1 VRRRLLAITLATT
14 TLVVVA
20 FLLPLAGLVQ
30 SVARDR
36 AVSGAERDAAA
47 LAPVL
52 AAPGASGRP
61 ADIEAAIARTATG
74 ADGRLTVWLPDG
86 TQVGDPTDTGPD
98 ADAVTL
104 ARRDQL
110 AFSQSSGGGLDLYSP
125 VVTGTEG
132 TSVVRARLPHE
143 LLERGVTRSWF
154 VLAGVGMALVVVAG
168 VIADRLGR
176 SLTREATALAGT
188 ARTLAGGDPQAR
200 VAPGDTPE
208 LADAARALNLLA
220 DRIDELRTAERARV
234 ADLSHRLRTPL
245 TALRLDAE
253 AAANTELTA
262 DVDRLEA
269 AVTDL
274 IRTAQRP
281 LHEGAV
287 PQRCDLAAVVRDR
300 VDFWGALAD
309 DDGRDW
315 RLAIDVP
322 PGTAALVGLG
332 ADEAAAAIDA
342 LLGNVFG
349 HTPDGTAYAV
359 TLQVLP
365 GRSEPTG
372 RARRSAGPDRA
383 ASDQGTADEGAR
395 LDPALD
401 QASVMVDDAGPGI
414 DDPEAVLARGHS
426 EGSSTGL
433 GLDIARRAA
442 EAAGGEIAV
451 DRSPLGGARIT
462 LAFPLTHRG

>member
-47 LAPVL
+47 LAPAL
-52 AAPGASGRP
+52 GAPGAATRP
-61 ADIEAAIARTATG
+61 DEIEASIARTATG
-74 ADGRLTVWLPDG
+74 ADGRLTVWLPGG
-86 TQVGDPTDTGPD
+86 TQVGDATNTNP
-98 ADAVTL
+98 DAVTL
-104 ARRDQL
+104 ARSRRF
-110 AFSQSSGGGLDLYSP
+110 AFSQRSGDGLEIYAP
-125 VVTGTEG
+125 IVTGTEG
-132 TSVVRARLPHE
+132 TSVVRARLPGE
-143 LLERGVTRSWF
+143 LLERGVIRSWF
-154 VLAGVGMALVVVAG
+154 VLAGVGVALVVVAG

-208 LADAARALNLLA
+208 LADAAHALNLLA

-253 AAANTELTA
+253 AADNHELTA
-262 DVDRLEA
+262 GVDRLEA

-300 VDFWGALAD
+300 VEFWGALAD
-309 DDGRDW
+309 DDQRRWQLD
-315 RLAIDVP
+315 IDVP
-322 PGTAALVGLG
+322 PGTSALVGLG
-332 ADEAAAAIDA
+332 EEEAGAALDA

-359 TLQVLP
+359 AL
-365 GRSEPTG
+365 SADPT
-372 RARRSAGPDRA
+372 ASSKAGKKDTHPRHVRV
-383 ASDQGTADEGAR
+383 Q
-395 LDPALD
+395 
-401 QASVMVDDAGPGI
+401 VDDAGPGI
-414 DDPEAVLARGHS
+414 DDPEAVLTRGHS

-442 EAAGGEIAV
+442 DSAGGGITIT
-451 DRSPLGGARIT
+451 RSPLGGARIT
-462 LAFPLTHRG
+462 LAFPLIR